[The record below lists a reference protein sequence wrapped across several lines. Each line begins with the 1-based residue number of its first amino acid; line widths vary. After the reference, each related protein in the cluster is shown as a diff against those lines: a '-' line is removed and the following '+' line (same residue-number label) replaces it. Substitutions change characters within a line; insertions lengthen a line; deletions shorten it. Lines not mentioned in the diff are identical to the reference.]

1 MFNSKMNNSWQ
12 LRPSG
17 WQKLCKST
25 KYGLIYCTFFGP
37 KSIFSEMIYTFCYY
51 HDWTPNRQH
60 FYVDPVARRV
70 TWVLKT
76 RLIQKKIAII
86 FLKPNFRKLQNN
98 STNVSL
104 KIGSKVP
111 QKLGPFFSLFLMRK
125 PLSSGQKWFLR
136 PYFPLIRSMFLLRSG
151 LRFLF
156 RALDLFLTLG
166 WSTSS
171 AQNKNLRPLLNRNI
185 PLISGKY
192 GLRNHF

>member
-1 MFNSKMNNSWQ
+1 MEWCMFNSKMNNSWQ

-125 PLSSGQKWFLR
+125 TLSSG
-136 PYFPLIRSMFLLRSG
+136 
-151 LRFLF
+151 
-156 RALDLFLTLG
+156 LFLTLG
-166 WSTSS
+166 SGTSRTG
-171 AQNKNLRPLLNRNI
+171 NENLRPLLNRNI

-192 GLRNHF
+192 GLRNHFWPLESRFSHADTEEKFKL